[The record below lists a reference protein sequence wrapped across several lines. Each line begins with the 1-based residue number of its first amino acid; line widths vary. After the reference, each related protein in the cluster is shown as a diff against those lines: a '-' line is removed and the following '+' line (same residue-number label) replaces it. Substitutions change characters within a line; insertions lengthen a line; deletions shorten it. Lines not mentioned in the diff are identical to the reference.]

1 MGQGRVCPVS
11 LNGIIFNTEG
21 NSADRKRQERNPL
34 DFHIGTNLEGVLYA
48 RGEARCVRVWRRRDL
63 LRDGITEEQLEGM
76 GTAR

>member
-1 MGQGRVCPVS
+1 MGVR

-34 DFHIGTNLEGVLYA
+34 DFHIGTHLEGELYA
-48 RGEARCVRVWRRRDL
+48 RSEARCVRVWRRGDL